1 MDNIRNMFKSAYS
14 GNAVEFEKDFDAVM
28 TAKMNGAIEAK
39 YDSMFGKPEL
49 EVEPQVETEVETTET
64 ED

>member
-1 MDNIRNMFKSAYS
+1 MDDIRNMFKGAYS

-39 YDSMFGKPEL
+39 YDSMFGKPE
-49 EVEPQVETEVETTET
+49 PQVETELETTET